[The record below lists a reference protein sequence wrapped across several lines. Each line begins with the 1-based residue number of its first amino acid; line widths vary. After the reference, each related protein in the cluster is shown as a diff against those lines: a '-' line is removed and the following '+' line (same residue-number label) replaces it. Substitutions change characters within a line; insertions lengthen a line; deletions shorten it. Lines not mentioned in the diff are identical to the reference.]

1 VHDAWSTGP
10 EGAPATILSSR
21 RSHRI
26 TGRPW
31 TAGNISAVAAAI
43 ATAQRQLLTA
53 VEDGLGAEHLQVAER
68 LLAEDTAAASIP
80 GASGEQSRYS
90 YTC

>member
-1 VHDAWSTGP
+1 
-10 EGAPATILSSR
+10 
-21 RSHRI
+21 
-26 TGRPW
+26 
-31 TAGNISAVAAAI
+31 VAAAI

-80 GASGEQSRYS
+80 GASAEQSRYS